1 MTPYQGKELYD
12 LIHPQLIQGNTVT
25 LDFSGVRICIPPFI
39 NFAIGYLLKDIS
51 L

>member
-12 LIHPQLIQGNTVT
+12 LIHPQLIQGDTVT